1 MTQPQ
6 FFATP
11 GYGPWMLENRHY
23 QQAVR
28 IGDRV
33 EISGQGG
40 WDDQL
45 TFPESLDEEIVRAFD
60 NVERTLATAG
70 ATWRDVVSVDSF
82 HVSDSPDVLSE
93 AHGPVMIEQLRKRMG
108 DRSPIWTVLG
118 VATLAAPKMRVEI
131 RVTAVVGRS

>member
-1 MTQPQ
+1 MTEPQ

-11 GYGPWMLENRHY
+11 GYGPSMLENRHY

-33 EISGQGG
+33 DISGQGG
-40 WDDQL
+40 WDDDL
-45 TFPESLDEEIVRAFD
+45 TFPESLEEEIVRAFD
-60 NVERTLATAG
+60 NVERTLGTAG

-82 HVSDSPDVLSE
+82 HVPDAPDSIGE
-93 AHGPVMIEQLRKRMG
+93 AHGQFMVDQFRKRMG
-108 DRSPIWTVLG
+108 DRSPIWTMIG
-118 VATLAAPKMRVEI
+118 VAALAVPKMRVEI